1 MPDEHEFAPPDEC
14 NNVHGSDRGCGPVA
28 ATGCAVRV
36 RRQNSGFTLI
46 ELVITVAIIG
56 LLASAAIPLAS
67 MAIQREKESELRA
80 ALREIRSAID
90 AYKEAAEQGRITTE
104 ADKSGYPANLKL
116 LYEGVAD
123 ASRPDNTMIYFIRR
137 LPRDPFFPDGK
148 AAPEDTWG
156 LRSYASPPDNPQAG
170 DDVFDVYS
178 LSSRKGLNGVPYH
191 DW

>member
-1 MPDEHEFAPPDEC
+1 M
-14 NNVHGSDRGCGPVA
+14 
-28 ATGCAVRV
+28 
-36 RRQNSGFTLI
+36 RQQRNGFTLI
-46 ELVITVAIIG
+46 ELVITMAIIG
-56 LLASAAIPLAS
+56 LLASAALPLTS
-67 MAIQREKESELRA
+67 MVMQREKESELRA
-80 ALREIRSAID
+80 ALREIRGAID
-90 AYKEAAEQGRITTE
+90 AYKDAVDQGRITME

-123 ASRPDNTMIYFIRR
+123 ASRPDNAVIYFIRR

-156 LRSYASPPDNPQAG
+156 LRSYASPPDSPQPG

-178 LSSRKGLNGVPYH
+178 LSGGKGLNGVPYH